1 MMAAREIREC
11 AGLINK
17 VTYKP
22 ANDLSHRLREHGT
35 IPRASLGRKMSFRV
49 RAADQ
54 KRVEIKFPN
63 GYGEV
68 TVILF
73 LSANL
78 QIEIV
83 RDLISA
89 NGSGTCS

>member
-1 MMAAREIREC
+1 MRRVNKQSHLQTGKRSPARL
-11 AGLINK
+11 GK
-17 VTYKP
+17 GPGPV
-22 ANDLSHRLREHGT
+22 S
-35 IPRASLGRKMSFRV
+35 RASLGRKMSFRV

-54 KRVEIKFPN
+54 KRAEIKFPD
-63 GYGEV
+63 GYGKV
-68 TVILF
+68 TTILI

-89 NGSGTCS
+89 NGSSRTK